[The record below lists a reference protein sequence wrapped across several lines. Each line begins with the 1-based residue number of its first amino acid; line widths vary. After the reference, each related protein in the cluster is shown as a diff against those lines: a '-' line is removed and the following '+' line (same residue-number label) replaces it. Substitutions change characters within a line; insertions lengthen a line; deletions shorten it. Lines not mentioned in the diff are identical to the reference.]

1 MLQWPLPARF
11 LLEWLLIAVPSLL
24 TMTVLA
30 GYSLHV
36 LLAQVSACVALHLI
50 ALTAWGAPIFSLQ
63 LLPQH
68 SLWMLMRES
77 RRSFI
82 SNFRSGMMLLTCV
95 AILAVDFRVFPRRFA
110 KTETFGTSVVSPGF
124 RAPLCCPAAGTGD
137 VDGVALI
144 DELGSWGPACG
155 EATAGRTLVRHH
167 RCNPLASSRPLRPFT
182 RCSACRWTSA

>member
-30 GYSLHV
+30 DYSLHV
-36 LLAQVSACVALHLI
+36 LLAQVSACVALHFI
-50 ALTAWGAPIFSLQ
+50 ALSAWGAPIFSLQ

-110 KTETFGTSVVSPGF
+110 KTETFGTSVVSPTV
-124 RAPLCCPAAGTGD
+124 LCRD
-137 VDGVALI
+137 
-144 DELGSWGPACG
+144 SGPWFMCWKIRQG
-155 EATAGRTLVRHH
+155 
-167 RCNPLASSRPLRPFT
+167 
-182 RCSACRWTSA
+182 